1 MPNTFRTAHYDTLTI
16 NGSQIDDALDELTG
30 GESVESEVRRTRD
43 RWLMEA
49 TSNACKNRQGGA
61 PTRLGH

>member
-1 MPNTFRTAHYDTLTI
+1 MANTFRTAHFETLVI
-16 NGSQIDDALDELTG
+16 NGSQIDDALDEVTG
-30 GESVESEVRRTRD
+30 GESLESEVRRTCD

-49 TSNACKNRQGGA
+49 TSNACKNRQGGP